1 MKSNSYTGVKLD
13 QFKDIKVGPYQSE
26 VVYGSPSYEPY
37 PDLSK
42 EDIIY
47 KGRFVKEAVI
57 LAFDWQLFMIM
68 CFH

>member
-1 MKSNSYTGVKLD
+1 MKCNVATGMKLE

-42 EDIIY
+42 AAQY
-47 KGRFVKEAVI
+47 
-57 LAFDWQLFMIM
+57 QLVGLTLDSLPLGV
-68 CFH
+68 

>member
-1 MKSNSYTGVKLD
+1 MKCNVATGMKLE

-42 EDIIY
+42 AAQHQ
-47 KGRFVKEAVI
+47 GPVVLSVNTVARASWLV
-57 LAFDWQLFMIM
+57 
-68 CFH
+68 

>member
-47 KGRFVKEAVI
+47 KGRFENLSKKPLSWVVI
-57 LAFDWQLFMIM
+57 G
-68 CFH
+68 